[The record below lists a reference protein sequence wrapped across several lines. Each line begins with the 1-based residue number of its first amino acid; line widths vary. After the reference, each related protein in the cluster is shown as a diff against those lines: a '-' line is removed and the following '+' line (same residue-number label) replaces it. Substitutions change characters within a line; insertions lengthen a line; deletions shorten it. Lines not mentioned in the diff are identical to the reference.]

1 MRSFDVDRLKKKDE
15 EQAKKKRKKND
26 PSVCSFKY

>member
-1 MRSFDVDRLKKKDE
+1 MRSFEVDRLKKMDE
-15 EQAKKKRKKND
+15 EQAKKKKKND